1 VSPRSCV
8 QRGVARTGD
17 LRLVGAE
24 QMMTRSLVGAEQMM
38 TRTSGRRILQQLA
51 RAKFPVIPGDCSEES
66 RGPIND
72 CP

>member
-1 VSPRSCV
+1 VSHRSCA
-8 QRGVARTGD
+8 QRGAARTGD
-17 LRLVGAE
+17 L
-24 QMMTRSLVGAEQMM
+24 SLVGAEQMP

>member
-17 LRLVGAE
+17 LR
-24 QMMTRSLVGAEQMM
+24 LVGAEQMM

>member
-1 VSPRSCV
+1 LVD
-8 QRGVARTGD
+8 AEH
-17 LRLVGAE
+17 LRLVDAE
-24 QMMTRSLVGAEQMM
+24 QMT

>member
-17 LRLVGAE
+17 LRLVDAEHLRLVDAE
-24 QMMTRSLVGAEQMM
+24 QMT

-51 RAKFPVIPGDCSEES
+51 RAKFPVIPGDCGEES